1 MINEDWEMENLK
13 DFIYLHEEMQL
24 LKQDINEEKER
35 LAAKIF
41 VIKEEK
47 ISEHEKHSISAIP
60 RTT

>member
-41 VIKEEK
+41 VINEEK
-47 ISEHEKHSISAIP
+47 IEHEKHIISTVP
-60 RTT
+60 PTT